1 MGLHP
6 GVGVAPVPAVL
17 STAMQSS
24 DPVFAAPDGPD
35 LTRRFART
43 YGGPESRDGWT
54 RVREYRRVHAFVSQ
68 HPELGSS
75 AVASALDLPRSRI
88 RAWVD
93 RDGRPDPVRGLETA
107 RDHGWLTRDF
117 DTATARALNVLV
129 AWVFSGGSIAAG
141 SYVPSFTFA
150 DALTR
155 ETLRSALGVLE
166 LPTRIERD
174 DDGHRATELVPAE
187 DASILGRVLVAWGAP
202 LGTKNERT
210 DLSLPGYLQHAPEQV
225 RLDFARTY
233 ILNRGHIRSDR
244 MTFPVQV
251 TEYRSPEYRDQVLRL
266 FRAVAE
272 EPSTVRA
279 SGERTVWLD
288 PEASDRLYM
297 PPEIEE

>member
-1 MGLHP
+1 
-6 GVGVAPVPAVL
+6 
-17 STAMQSS
+17 MQ
-24 DPVFAAPDGPD
+24 APDTASAPD
-35 LTRRFART
+35 DHRRRHLARRFART

-54 RVREYRRVHAFVSQ
+54 RVLEYRRVRAFVAE

-93 RDGRPDPVRGLETA
+93 RDGRPDPVRGLSVA
-107 RDHGWLTRDF
+107 RDRGWLEQDF
-117 DTATARALNVLV
+117 DAATGRALNVLV
-129 AWVFSGGSIAAG
+129 AWVFSGGSVSDGTYA
-141 SYVPSFTFA
+141 PSFTYA

-155 ETLRSALGVLE
+155 ETVRTALGVLD
-166 LPTRIERD
+166 LDTRTERA
-174 DDGHRATELVPAE
+174 DDGERATELVPTA

-202 LGTKNERT
+202 LGSKNERT
-210 DLSLPGYLQHAPEQV
+210 DLSLPAYLRHAPESV

-233 ILNRGHIRSDR
+233 ILNRGHVRSDR

-251 TEYRSPEYRDQVLRL
+251 TEYRSPEYRDQVLTL
-266 FRAVAE
+266 FRDVAE

-288 PEASDRLYM
+288 PEASDRLYL
-297 PPEIEE
+297 PPELEE